1 MGCTAGSSGRWP
13 RGVHLLAGPLFLAFI
28 PLLVHVPL
36 WCGRC
41 RFCTSD
47 EVLGPL
53 ICGDIDVR
61 LPEQLFEGLLKYR
74 QDEGWVIGSSTT
86 SGIWFLVVLTP
97 NGFEVPWLRR
107 LI

>member
-1 MGCTAGSSGRWP
+1 
-13 RGVHLLAGPLFLAFI
+13 
-28 PLLVHVPL
+28 
-36 WCGRC
+36 
-41 RFCTSD
+41 
-47 EVLGPL
+47 
-53 ICGDIDVR
+53 
-61 LPEQLFEGLLKYR
+61 LFEGLLKYR